1 MALTINTNVAS
12 LNAQR
17 NLGQTQNLLNQS
29 LQRLSSGLRINSAKD
44 DSAGLA
50 ISDRMNAQI
59 RGLNQAVR
67 NANDAISMAQTAEG
81 ALQEATNIMQRMRE
95 LAVQSA
101 NETNTET
108 DRQSLNAEFQS
119 LMEELNRIADTTAFN
134 GKNVLDGTMGQ
145 ATFQVGPN
153 VGEIVNVDMS
163 TSMRTDSIGNYVTK
177 TFALK
182 TDGTATDDDTYLLD
196 ADGDLIIN
204 GESIGAATAGSY
216 GQGAG
221 SAKSV
226 AEVINAKTADH
237 GVTAEAQETV
247 KTVTST
253 NIESFGTWT
262 DVDTTTDTLTYAL
275 KINGVAIE
283 TKTEGDSGSTV
294 EELAAKINAVSSDT
308 GVTAK
313 VEDDGGMTLTAADGR
328 NIEIRET
335 LSGSTLA
342 DADKV
347 TGYFGHTLDATN
359 ATSVDNYDI
368 SKADLKLTS
377 ARDIKLE
384 FANEAD
390 TLFGYADST
399 TTDTISTQ
407 ALATSDILTIGK
419 ANDSIYRLDQAI
431 EDVDVFRGDLG
442 AAQNRFQSTIA
453 NLQNVSENLSA
464 ARSGI
469 LDADFA
475 AETAVMTK
483 AQIMQQAGVA
493 MLAQANQLPQTVLSL
508 LQG

>member
-67 NANDAISMAQTAEG
+67 NANDGISMAQTAEG

-182 TDGTATDDDTYLLD
+182 TDGTATDGDTYLLD
-196 ADGDLIIN
+196 ASGDLIIN

-226 AEVINAKTADH
+226 AEAINAKTADH

-247 KTVTST
+247 KTVSST
-253 NIESFGTWT
+253 DIESFAFT
-262 DVDTTTDTLTYAL
+262 DDLTTNDTLTYTL
-275 KINGVAIE
+275 EINGVAIE

-328 NIEIRET
+328 NIEIKET
-335 LSGSTLA
+335 LAGGTEVA
-342 DADKV
+342 DAVK
-347 TGYFGHTLDATN
+347 GYFGNTITGSG
-359 ATSVDNYDI
+359 SVTNYDI

-399 TTDTISTQ
+399 NTDTISTQ